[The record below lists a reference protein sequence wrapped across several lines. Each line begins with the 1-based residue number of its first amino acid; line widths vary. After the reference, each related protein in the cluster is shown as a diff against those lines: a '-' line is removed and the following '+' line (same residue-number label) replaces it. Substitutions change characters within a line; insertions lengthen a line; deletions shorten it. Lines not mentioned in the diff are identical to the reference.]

1 MNEGMNAESEFRTE
15 DSVEVVPGDTSEVA
29 RRDPALESR
38 GPWAEGEATPSDV
51 RSRLSRRG
59 SDGAILVLALVF
71 LVAVSLAVLAMS
83 TWAGNSLKETVHFES
98 SSSVGD
104 ALGAAIQ
111 VEAQHYRYNYAGA
124 TDGLTTCTPG
134 NGVVGSYSVEVYCSI
149 VVNINAAD
157 TRVVTF
163 YACLA
168 GETESTCYSTPSLLA
183 TVSYD
188 DYSRSGSTVN
198 DSTCSSTY
206 DELTCGS
213 AMSIIAWEVR

>member
-1 MNEGMNAESEFRTE
+1 MHLT
-15 DSVEVVPGDTSEVA
+15 
-29 RRDPALESR
+29 
-38 GPWAEGEATPSDV
+38 
-51 RSRLSRRG
+51 RSRRWRRGGARQGNQHDRYDFRG
-59 SDGAILVLALVF
+59 SDGAILILALVF

-83 TWAGNSLKETVHFES
+83 TWADNSLSETLHFES
-98 SSSVGD
+98 SSSLGD

-111 VEAQHYRYNYAGA
+111 VEAQHFRYNYAGA

-134 NGVVGSYSVEVYCSI
+134 NGVVGSITVEVYCSI
-149 VVNINAAD
+149 VVNTNAAD

-163 YACLA
+163 YACQSSEA
-168 GETESTCYSTPSLLA
+168 ESTCYTTPYLLA

-198 DSTCSSTY
+198 DSTCSSKY

-213 AMSIIAWEVR
+213 AMSVIAWELR